1 MFIIKILLIKTEI
14 HYWGIKMFK
23 RISLKQPLR
32 GLAGGRKRTSGE
44 CDGNGQKR
52 VVDYLRAKGQYPVNW
67 NAGHTVQSNGWWR
80 RETSSGVFL
89 RNPQTGET
97 FVERVTVSDCPTCDN
112 TINPAE
118 LIFGAEPLPLE
129 TPLTINRAIP
139 IASEYDVRTTN
150 ENDVVE
156 GGALED
162 WAQGSI
168 GSNWAACPVEQCYPF
183 GWNESI
189 VNQEN
194 AKFMTLWA
202 RTNMPDQFDHAQQ
215 LLSNA
220 DLDLIRTYLRNIEA
234 AGEGK
239 PCFNLSFNK
248 TLPMKGNWVRRGSIK
263 NDKCLIG
270 FNGGSSYVYTYIV
283 EGLSAGGQVTA
294 RAAEG
299 NGVCGIIS
307 IIVTVPGEPGL
318 QYAMEGAKYIWD
330 NGLALCDPLDILP
343 PLYDSPDSPDNPINP
358 SGPKV
363 PKPPSGDCPCK
374 DLLRKYGLNGIA
386 NLDDPDTELLLEW
399 Y

>member
-1 MFIIKILLIKTEI
+1 MFA
-14 HYWGIKMFK
+14 

-32 GLAGGRKRTSGE
+32 GLAGDKKRTSGE

-139 IASEYDVRTTN
+139 ITSEYDVRTTN

-156 GGALED
+156 GAALDD
-162 WAQGSI
+162 WMMGVMRPT
-168 GSNWAACPVEQCYPF
+168 WAACPVESCYPF
-183 GWNESI
+183 GWTESI

-220 DLDLIRTYLRNIEA
+220 DLDLIRTYLTNIEA

-263 NDKCLIG
+263 NDKCLVG
-270 FNGGSSYVYTYIV
+270 FNGGSSYIYTYIV
-283 EGLSAGGQVTA
+283 EGLSAGGQVTY
-294 RAAEG
+294 RDGEG
-299 NGVCGIIS
+299 YGVCGIIS

-343 PLYDSPDSPDNPINP
+343 PLYDSPDNPDNPINP

-374 DLLRKYGLNGIA
+374 DLLRRYGLNGIA

>member
-1 MFIIKILLIKTEI
+1 MFA
-14 HYWGIKMFK
+14 

-32 GLAGGRKRTSGE
+32 GLAGDKKRTSGE

-139 IASEYDVRTTN
+139 ITSEYDVR
-150 ENDVVE
+150 EPDDYSSE
-156 GGALED
+156 ED
-162 WAQGSI
+162 FTFADMAGVIAPDSM
-168 GSNWAACPVEQCYPF
+168 NCDYTRCYPF
-183 GWNESI
+183 GWTDAI
-189 VNQEN
+189 VQQEN

-202 RTNMPDQFDHAQQ
+202 RTNMPDQFDHPIE
-215 LLSNA
+215 LLTEQDKKNILWQMESMPYKGEQCFHV
-220 DLDLIRTYLRNIEA
+220 LIE
-234 AGEGK
+234 K
-239 PCFNLSFNK
+239 NL
-248 TLPMKGNWVRRGSIK
+248 PIKGNWVRSGTIK
-263 NDKCLIG
+263 NDPCKVA
-270 FNGGSSYVYTYIV
+270 FSPRFAYIFTWV
-283 EGLSAGGQVTA
+283 WFGEWKSAGLIA
-294 RAAEG
+294 SEKDP
-299 NGVCGIIS
+299 NMEVCAVVSIS
-307 IIVTVPGEPGL
+307 VKMPGEDTL
-318 QYAMEGAKYIWD
+318 QYAMEGAKYVWD
-330 NGLALCDPLDILP
+330 NGITVCNPLDVLP
-343 PLYDSPDSPDNPINP
+343 PSFNDPSQPNKPKNPTFPKPPRAWNPDSPDNPINP